1 MKCNKCN
8 KCCIQA
14 SSKNPVNIKI
24 SNAEISKEDRAK
36 LLEFLLDERLNFDF
50 YVNLFLKKKLVKFTI
65 T

>member
-50 YVNLFLKKKLVKFTI
+50 YVNLF
-65 T
+65 